1 MTPCCGGDTG
11 RHQWSRRTVDS
22 RTRMWTTSDLEAPV
36 DNTVRDHVETPPMTP
51 QVAAALTTPVL
62 GATAIAVLLLLVV
75 AAPAVEAL
83 DTIIHEGAHMVV
95 ALLTGLGV
103 QHFEIKADG
112 NAETL
117 PKRSPWGPA
126 RILTGMAGY
135 PAPSLVGLGG
145 AALLTAGRA
154 WPLLW
159 TVVVLLVLAWI
170 KALGELTS
178 FVVLLLAVAIG
189 YVAIYGT
196 PTLQAG
202 LAAGVVWLL
211 LFSGVRSVAIIPM
224 GKTDHSDA
232 HALARDT
239 LIPRHLWQAA
249 FMAFALYCLW
259 KGFVILKP

>member
-1 MTPCCGGDTG
+1 
-11 RHQWSRRTVDS
+11 
-22 RTRMWTTSDLEAPV
+22 
-36 DNTVRDHVETPPMTP
+36 MTP
-51 QVAAALTTPVL
+51 QVAAALTTPLL

-75 AAPAVEAL
+75 AAPSVEAL
-83 DTIIHEGAHMVV
+83 DTIVHEGAHMVV

-103 QHFEIKADG
+103 RHFKIQADG
-112 NAETL
+112 NAYTL
-117 PKRSPWGPA
+117 YKRAPWGPA
-126 RILTGMAGY
+126 RILSGMAGY
-135 PAPSLVGLGG
+135 AAPPLVGVGG
-145 AALLTAGRA
+145 AALLASGRA

-159 TVVVLLVLAWI
+159 MVVVLLVLAWI

-178 FVVLLLAVAIG
+178 FVVLLFAAAIG
-189 YVAIYGT
+189 YVAVYGS
-196 PTLQAG
+196 PTLQAAV
-202 LAAGVVWLL
+202 AAGVVWLL

-249 FMAFALYCLW
+249 FMTFALYCLW